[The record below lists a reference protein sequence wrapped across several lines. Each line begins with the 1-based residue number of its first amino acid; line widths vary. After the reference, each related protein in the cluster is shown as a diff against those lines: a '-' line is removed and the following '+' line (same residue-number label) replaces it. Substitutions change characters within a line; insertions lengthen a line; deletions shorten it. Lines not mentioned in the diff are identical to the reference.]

1 MYGCRI
7 GLSEDGESGLKGSS
21 SIKLGRRTNELLS
34 QRLPYDLASTI
45 TAIAA
50 ATTIQSY
57 ARRRNALSTRPP
69 IGRYGFTLL
78 RSDMH
83 HFYAFTGTQ
92 FVDTLQRW
100 CSTLRG
106 AYSLEAK
113 VQFADGTTSYITGH
127 AFTATPSRVCWHTTF
142 GSDFNVLAGAFEPF
156 HGAATFSICVC
167 RGMATQMW

>member
-1 MYGCRI
+1 MI
-7 GLSEDGESGLKGSS
+7 S
-21 SIKLGRRTNELLS
+21 THLLS

-57 ARRRNALSTRPP
+57 ARRRHALSTRPP
-69 IGRYGFTLL
+69 INRYGFTLL
-78 RSDMH
+78 RSDTH

-106 AYSLEAK
+106 AYSIEVKL
-113 VQFADGTTSYITGH
+113 QFADGTTSYVPDH
-127 AFTATPSRVCWHTTF
+127 AFTATPSGVRWHTTF
-142 GSDFNVLAGAFEPF
+142 DSELNMLVSAFERF
-156 HGAATFSICVC
+156 HGAATYSICVYC
-167 RGMATQMW
+167 GRALPWSSNLFNLMW